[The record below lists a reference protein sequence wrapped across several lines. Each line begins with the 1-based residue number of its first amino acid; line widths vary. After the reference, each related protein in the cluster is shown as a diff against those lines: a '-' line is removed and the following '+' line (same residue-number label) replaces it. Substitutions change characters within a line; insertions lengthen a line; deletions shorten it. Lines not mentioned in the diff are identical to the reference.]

1 MQPNTKR
8 PTQDSHN
15 LDFLRATA
23 VSLVVVFHLLLFFGK
38 VTIGHVNLRWMGLV
52 GVLLFFV
59 HTSLVLM
66 FSLDREQTKLRG
78 AKLYWSFVLRRCFRI
93 YPLSILAVTIIYLLQ
108 LPMSHLAAGHMFYIP
123 TGAFGFLSNILLV
136 QNLTNK
142 ESILGP
148 LWSLPYEMQ
157 MYLFLPF
164 LFLFANRIRSIRPL
178 IGLWFVAVGVAIFH
192 ARFGHMPDVVKYIP
206 CFIPGIIAYKIWS
219 TSQPRWPF
227 KYWPLALGAIV
238 AAAILFVDYERGW
251 VICLM
256 TGLLVPRFVDMPKG
270 WVQKSCQMIAK
281 YSYGIYLGHY
291 ICLWAAFV
299 KFAFLPMAARWAI
312 FLVTVVALPVLVF
325 HTIEEPMIKVGKHL
339 AQRVF
344 SARTAPRVR
353 TSLAAMPDAG

>member
-38 VTIGHVNLRWMGLV
+38 VTIGHINLRWMGLV

-66 FSLDREQTKLRG
+66 FSLDREQTKLGG

-108 LPMSHLAAGHMFYIP
+108 LPMSHLVAGHMMYIP
-123 TGAFGFLSNILLV
+123 TGTFGFLSNILLV

-178 IGLWFVAVGVAIFH
+178 LGLWVAAVAVAMVH

-219 TSQPRWPF
+219 TSQPR
-227 KYWPLALGAIV
+227 GAWRQPRSS
-238 AAAILFVDYERGW
+238 AASWR
-251 VICLM
+251 
-256 TGLLVPRFVDMPKG
+256 
-270 WVQKSCQMIAK
+270 
-281 YSYGIYLGHY
+281 
-291 ICLWAAFV
+291 
-299 KFAFLPMAARWAI
+299 AARSGYRRA
-312 FLVTVVALPVLVF
+312 ASR
-325 HTIEEPMIKVGKHL
+325 GCS
-339 AQRVF
+339 
-344 SARTAPRVR
+344 SATAYRWSRPRL
-353 TSLAAMPDAG
+353 SAMPHRRSQSRPSWGRRWR